1 MRIFGKKI
9 ISAGLLIGLLTWLFL
24 LPEGF
29 VDDAVGCFPPPCYTC
44 PPCWTGCYCD
54 QYNIDIGCPTC
65 DSSQCF
71 CCRDCQ
77 CYFRC
82 PDDKACIVEITGH
95 DLCYEG
101 CHNDT
106 IWTGSMNGTY
116 ILQHYGNGCDWE
128 AVYPSDLNWKLF
140 WSLNNPN
147 CPNPPN
153 TEPCTCLY
161 MDTSPVVMIF
171 DFHFSGSDA
180 FLYIYG
186 QNIYG
191 EDTGTLFYGGTES
204 VNCLECTISA
214 YAPVFCPNGVW
225 ASPTAKITVNSDPT
239 CASCCDTALCETCV
253 GGECKV
259 CGGDPN
265 KTCCYGNC
273 CNKKSCEECND
284 ITHSCEVCGGRPG
297 EDCCP
302 NNVGCF
308 KPPSGCD
315 RCGTSTS
322 VTPTPN
328 EQNGCSYCGGN
339 AGVFTPGSASYT
351 LKMPCYKSCKWEV
364 QLDTVTA
371 TVYICRSCPANSP
384 TVACLSDV
392 AGMTQAQACAHKL
405 NFPHDPFQYADRSTA
420 NWCGD
425 CISDHET
432 RHETFWLATCLQP
445 QIADFQSWLADHPID
460 VTSASNCTT
469 AIDSNWQAQCTAE
482 WNTLMTIA
490 VTTWNNADKEPPAEA
505 AESACYQSILDAL
518 KAKCP

>member
-1 MRIFGKKI
+1 MENSLGIGSSPCTPCDPPIYDGAGHFIRCGGCVVDCGLCKKCVY
-9 ISAGLLIGLLTWLFL
+9 AGTLGYVCQDKFKYPMACCDCQKVCNWNSC
-24 LPEGF
+24 E
-29 VDDAVGCFPPPCYTC
+29 
-44 PPCWTGCYCD
+44 YCD
-54 QYNIDIGCPTC
+54 DDYFAYCRSYCDPNLCQTC
-65 DSSQCF
+65 D
-71 CCRDCQ
+71 
-77 CYFRC
+77 
-82 PDDKACIVEITGH
+82 
-95 DLCYEG
+95 
-101 CHNDT
+101 
-106 IWTGSMNGTY
+106 
-116 ILQHYGNGCDWE
+116 GNGLCPVCNGD
-128 AVYPSDLNWKLF
+128 
-140 WSLNNPN
+140 PN
-147 CPNPPN
+147 KSC
-153 TEPCTCLY
+153 C
-161 MDTSPVVMIF
+161 
-171 DFHFSGSDA
+171 
-180 FLYIYG
+180 
-186 QNIYG
+186 YG
-191 EDTGTLFYGGTES
+191 ECYRPKDCKYCEGTTQSVESTCDPNQCQDCNTTTGT
-204 VNCLECTISA
+204 CQ
-214 YAPVFCPNGVW
+214 
-225 ASPTAKITVNSDPT
+225 
-239 CASCCDTALCETCV
+239 
-253 GGECKV
+253 V

-273 CNKKSCEECND
+273 CNKKICEECND
-284 ITHSCEVCGGRPG
+284 ITQSCQVCGGRPG

-315 RCGTSTS
+315 GCGTSTS

-339 AGVFTPGSASYT
+339 AGVFVPGSASYT
-351 LKMPCYKSCKWEV
+351 LKIPCYKSCKWEV

-425 CISDHET
+425 CISDHEN
-432 RHETFWLATCLQP
+432 RHKTFWLDTCLQP
-445 QIADFQSWLADHPID
+445 QIADFQSWLAAHPID

-469 AIDSNWQAQCTAE
+469 AMDSNWQAQCTAE

-490 VTTWNNADKEPPAEA
+490 VTTWNDADLEPPAEA